1 MATEVSETLRQMR
14 ELRWSAEQKL
24 SKFENDT
31 AFESEELFFIM
42 GFINDENI
50 DGLRH
55 LQEMGYDFTKQKSFP
70 LIYAAHEG
78 KLEAVKYFV
87 EEVGLS
93 VRADGEK
100 SFTYASMAGH
110 TEVAQYLMAH
120 QLSQDTLALGLLE
133 SSANGNLELVDHL
146 TTNVKFTEAQID
158 YAFEGACINE
168 QKEVALYLYANYSDK
183 QELKPVAE
191 TWAKWT
197 EEPTYKIDNVISDL
211 EHTREVKRAMDK
223 LFNMKYS
230 EAVAI
235 ADASQP
241 EEKKKSKL
249 KM

>member
-1 MATEVSETLRQMR
+1 MD
-14 ELRWSAEQKL
+14 AE
-24 SKFENDT
+24 NNT
-31 AFESEELFFIM
+31 AFESEELFLIM
-42 GFINDENI
+42 KMVDQENI
-50 DGLRH
+50 SGLRH

-93 VRADGEK
+93 VHADSEK
-100 SFTYASMAGH
+100 SFTYAAIAEH
-110 TEVAQYLMAH
+110 TEVAKYLMT
-120 QLSQDTLALGLLE
+120 QNLTKETLALGLLE
-133 SSANGNLELVDHL
+133 SSATGNLELVDHL

-191 TWAKWT
+191 NWAKWT
-197 EEPTYKIDNVISDL
+197 EEPTYRIDNVIADL

-223 LFNMKYS
+223 LFNMTYS
-230 EAVAI
+230 QAVSI
-235 ADASQP
+235 ADSSQP
-241 EEKKKSKL
+241 EEKKRAKL